1 LSEDTPKTDPVPARL
16 PRFDR
21 HPRVVGEG
29 SDIWCCFAFQDAMR
43 RVEDEVYAEQP
54 AASPRQMTA

>member
-21 HPRVVGEG
+21 HPRVAGEG

-43 RVEDEVYAEQP
+43 RVEDEVYTDTP
-54 AASPRQMTA
+54 ATARVMTA